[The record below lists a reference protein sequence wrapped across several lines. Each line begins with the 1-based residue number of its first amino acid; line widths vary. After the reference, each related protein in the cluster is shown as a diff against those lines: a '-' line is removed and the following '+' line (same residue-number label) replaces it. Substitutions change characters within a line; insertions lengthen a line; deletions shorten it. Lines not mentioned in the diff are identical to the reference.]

1 MQIITPTKVGRSDA
15 YVKMQLIW
23 KVISSILSDFFHKTN
38 SFVKITL
45 DRSKEDALSQSS
57 LYFTVIVSMILLI
70 SLPHHYHIQALLQY

>member
-15 YVKMQLIW
+15 YVKMQLTW
-23 KVISSILSDFFHKTN
+23 KVVSSILSDFFHKTN

-45 DRSKEDALSQSS
+45 GKSKKEDALSQSS

-70 SLPHHYHIQALLQY
+70 NLPHH